1 MDKKTYY
8 REQAYKFRDFT
19 NKSHKEDFLSLFN
32 EWCAS
37 KDIEG
42 KDKHYIWKI
51 VRHFKQTEKKEIERG
66 SEEAVR
72 IGELI
77 NVIFGADLEKLK
89 KIAEKK
95 EEDKEK

>member
-1 MDKKTYY
+1 MDKKSFY
-8 REQAYKFRDFT
+8 REQAEKFGIFADRDPQR
-19 NKSHKEDFLSLFN
+19 ERLSVFN
-32 EWCAS
+32 EWCES

-51 VRHFKQTEKKEIERG
+51 ARHFKQGEKKEIEKG

-77 NVIFGADLEKLK
+77 NAVFGADLERLK

-95 EEDKEK
+95 EAK

>member
-1 MDKKTYY
+1 M
-8 REQAYKFRDFT
+8 
-19 NKSHKEDFLSLFN
+19 LSLFQQ
-32 EWCAS
+32 WCES

-51 VRHFKQTEKKEIERG
+51 VRNFKPTEKKEIEKG

-77 NVIFGADLEKLK
+77 NVIFGADLERLK

-95 EEDKEK
+95 EGK

>member
-1 MDKKTYY
+1 MENKKKFYK
-8 REQAYKFRDFT
+8 EQAEQFKGYFQKFPDRDL
-19 NKSHKEDFLSLFN
+19 LSLFY
-32 EWCAS
+32 EWAES

-42 KDKHYIWKI
+42 KDRHYIWKI
-51 VRHFKQTEKKEIERG
+51 ARHFRSCQIKEIEKG

-89 KIAEKK
+89 KISEGKEKK
-95 EEDKEK
+95 

>member
-1 MDKKTYY
+1 MNKKNFY
-8 REQAYKFRDFT
+8 REQAEQFKGYFQKYPCG
-19 NKSHKEDFLSLFN
+19 NLLSLFGK
-32 EWCAS
+32 WCES

-51 VRHFKQTEKKEIERG
+51 TRHFKPIEKKEIEKG
-66 SEEAVR
+66 SDEAVR

-95 EEDKEK
+95 EAE